1 MKGQWLVLMVFAK
14 TDIGK
19 LREINQDYYY
29 ISKENDKPQI
39 YILAD
44 GMGRI

>member
-1 MKGQWLVLMVFAK
+1 MEGQTQMVFVILY
-14 TDIGK
+14 IGK
-19 LREINQDYYY
+19 ARETNQDYYY
-29 ISKENDKPQI
+29 ISENNESPQV

>member
-1 MKGQWLVLMVFAK
+1 MEGQTQMVFAK
-14 TDIGK
+14 SDIGK
-19 LREINQDYYY
+19 AREINQDYYY
-29 ISKENDKPQI
+29 ISENNDSPQV